1 MDILD
6 HNQSQTPLSNLASPI
21 RLLIFAVLVPA
32 FVAGTNQWI
41 YNAIPSANWLEPW
54 RYPWMIFTTALLSWC
69 TGRYL
74 PSALLRWIVFGW
86 SLALLDFL
94 TLAGRIPDQY
104 GHLLVSSQIS
114 LLVIWAVLATVSW
127 QWRLPAALAAA
138 PLVIGFSGAIND
150 RWWGQAWNVSMI
162 LATAT
167 IALVSAGLRWR
178 GFQLVRSEN
187 AAAANDRAALVAA
200 NQFGIKHLLVWGT
213 AVVPLLLLFR
223 GGIDYFVL
231 GGVQDI
237 ETAFAAL
244 AIAASLATVNLIAIW
259 AVLGAG
265 SWVLRMLMLL
275 AIPPMLAGPLVYYSI
290 YLHRMYGNWPNLPI
304 LDAII
309 DMRDHW
315 FVWMWLDGALLASL
329 LLFLRASG
337 YRLLR
342 NKRQDISSS

>member
-6 HNQSQTPLSNLASPI
+6 NNPAPKPLTNSASLTH
-21 RLLIFAVLVPA
+21 LLIFAVFVPA
-32 FVAGTNQWI
+32 CVAGTNQWL
-41 YNAIPSANWLEPW
+41 YNAIPSALWLEPW
-54 RYPWMIFTTALLSWC
+54 RYPWMIFTTAILSWC

-74 PSALLRWIVFGW
+74 PSALLRWIVFAW
-86 SLALLDFL
+86 SLALLDLL

-114 LLVIWAVLATVSW
+114 LLVIWAVLASVSW

-138 PLVIGFSGAIND
+138 PLVIVFSGAIND
-150 RWWGQAWNVSMI
+150 RWWGQAWNMTMI

-167 IALVSAGLRWR
+167 IALVSAWLRWR
-178 GFQLVRSEN
+178 GFQLVRAEKVAST
-187 AAAANDRAALVAA
+187 NDQGPFIAP

-213 AVVPLLLLFR
+213 AIVPLLLLLR
-223 GGIDYFVL
+223 GIDFFVL
-231 GGVQDI
+231 GGVQDL

-265 SWVLRMLMLL
+265 PWIVRIVMLL
-275 AIPPMLAGPLVYYSI
+275 AIPPLLAAPLLYYST
-290 YLHRMYGNWPNLPI
+290 YLHRAYGNWPNVAI

-309 DMRDHW
+309 DMREHW
-315 FVWMWLDGALLASL
+315 LVWLWLDAALLAAL
-329 LLFLRASG
+329 LLFLRAAG
-337 YRLLR
+337 YRLVR
-342 NKRQDISSS
+342 IAI